1 MILVDFSQIMVSN
14 AMINMDK
21 KETTVNEDLLR
32 HQILNSLRQIKVDYG
47 KEFGEMVICADD
59 RHYWRRDIF
68 PYYKALRKESRDE
81 SPIDW
86 HQVYGVLNKIRDEIK
101 DNFPY
106 RVIRVE
112 KAEADDVIG
121 VLAKEFGVQ
130 LMNDDSEKIL
140 IVSSDKDFQ
149 QLQKYANVKQWS
161 TIQKKWVRVD
171 DPHAYLKEHIIRGDR
186 GDGVPNILSE
196 DSAIVSHSRQ
206 SPILSKKLEQWLNQ
220 EPQDFC
226 EGDMLRNYKR
236 NEQLVDLEQVPDE
249 IAQEILD
256 KYYNYNIPK
265 KNGLLNYFIKN
276 RLKNL
281 MEVIGDF

>member
-86 HQVYGVLNKIRDEIK
+86 QQVYGVLNKIRDEIK

-121 VLAKEFGVQ
+121 VLTKEFGVQ

>member
-121 VLAKEFGVQ
+121 VLTKEFGVQ

>member
-86 HQVYGVLNKIRDEIK
+86 QQVYGVLNKIRDEIK

-121 VLAKEFGVQ
+121 VLTKEFGVQ

-206 SPILSKKLEQWLNQ
+206 SPILSKKLEKWLNQ

>member
-86 HQVYGVLNKIRDEIK
+86 QQVYGVLNKIRDEIK